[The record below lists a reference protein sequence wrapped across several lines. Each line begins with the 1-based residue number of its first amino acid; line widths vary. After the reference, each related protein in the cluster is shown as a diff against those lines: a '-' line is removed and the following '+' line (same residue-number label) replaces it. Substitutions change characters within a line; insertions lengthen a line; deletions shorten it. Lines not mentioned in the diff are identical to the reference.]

1 MAPYSVLGGQSE
13 ATIDQANI
21 AMRGSPWYQTQMRAW
36 GQDPGHPTLT
46 SWQSDQ
52 IRRLA
57 QANGYKIDEG
67 NIEVDDHG
75 NFNPKGHKL
84 RNTLIVVGLAAAT
97 IATMGAAGAFAGA
110 AGASGAGASAAGSG
124 AAAAGGLGAV
134 EGGAFGVGD
143 AALASLGT
151 GAMGAVP
158 VAAGAGAAAAA
169 GALPAGVTLEG
180 TAAGPGATTIAGT
193 AGAAGTPASLVGKKL
208 SAEGIAAAKAAGYT
222 VNEDGVVMD
231 AANVPPDYL
240 QAASGSSG
248 LVSNLLRYVLP
259 VGGSLLASQIA
270 ANASSNASA
279 AQTKYLEDA
288 LAYEKENDLYK
299 RGVDAAAVQ
308 KEAAR
313 YGDYASRIQPFIDNG
328 TTSND
333 RMAALMGLPART
345 GATSGGAYSYGGYSG
360 GGSSGG
366 GSQGVAITPQIT
378 QKILDNYKA
387 LGLTPTG
394 SGTGPTDTAYFA
406 EKYAATGGSTPD
418 NDSYWFGPNGR
429 IAKEARQAGVPFGT
443 PTPTSPTSQTP
454 AAPAAATAP
463 PVTGAPVAR
472 ALVKMRAPDG
482 SVQDVPADQV
492 DHYLQRGATRA

>member
-21 AMRGSPWYQTQMRAW
+21 AMRGMPWYQTQMKAW

-46 SWQSDQ
+46 SWQRDQ
-52 IRRLA
+52 LTRQA
-57 QANGYKIDEG
+57 QANGFVVDQG
-67 NIEVDDHG
+67 NIEMDDHG
-75 NFNPKGHKL
+75 NWNPKGHKL
-84 RNTLIVVGLAAAT
+84 RNTLIVAGLAAAAV
-97 IATMGAAGAFAGA
+97 ATLGAALPAIAGA
-110 AGASGAGASAAGSG
+110 GGGAGAGAG
-124 AAAAGGLGAV
+124 AGLGAA
-134 EGGAFGVGD
+134 EGIGAYGVGD

-151 GAMGAVP
+151 GAMGA
-158 VAAGAGAAAAA
+158 AALPAAVGAAA
-169 GALPAGVTLEG
+169 ALPAGVTLEG
-180 TAAGPGATTIAGT
+180 TAAGPGAIST
-193 AGAAGTPASLVGKKL
+193 AGAAGTPASLVGKTL
-208 SAEGIAAAKAAGYT
+208 SADGIAAAKAAGYT
-222 VNEDGVVMD
+222 VNADGVVMD
-231 AANVPPDYL
+231 AANVAPDYI
-240 QAASGSSG
+240 QSASGSSG
-248 LVSNLLRYVLP
+248 LVSNLLKYALP
-259 VGGSLLASQIA
+259 VGGGLASSLIA

-308 KEAAR
+308 KEAQR
-313 YGDYASRIQPFIDNG
+313 YGDYSSRIAPFIDNG
-328 TTSND
+328 ISSND
-333 RMAALMGLPART
+333 RMAGLVGLPARS

-366 GSQGVAITPQIT
+366 GGSQGVAITPAIT

-429 IAKEARQAGVPFGT
+429 IAKEARQAGVTFGT
-443 PTPTSPTSQTP
+443 PSPTSPTSPTP
-454 AAPAAATAP
+454 APPAASSAAP
-463 PVTGAPVAR
+463 PVTGAPVAK
-472 ALVKMRAPDG
+472 ALVTLRAPDG
-482 SVQDVPADQV
+482 STRDVSPDQV
-492 DHYLQRGATRA
+492 DAYLARGATRV